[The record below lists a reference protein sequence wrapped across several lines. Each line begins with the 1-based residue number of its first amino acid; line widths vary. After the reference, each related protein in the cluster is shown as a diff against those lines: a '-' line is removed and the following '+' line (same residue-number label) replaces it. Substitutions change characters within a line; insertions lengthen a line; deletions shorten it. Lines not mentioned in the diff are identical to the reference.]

1 MSKVIAGYGIK
12 VETDT
17 GHMVW
22 LAEEGTTNR
31 KAKAM
36 KFDSQTGAD
45 MYRENLAKANPK
57 ATLITEKFTK

>member
-36 KFDSQTGAD
+36 NFDSKDGAN
-45 MYRENLAKANPK
+45 MHRNILARMNP
-57 ATLITEKFTK
+57 TVNLITEKFTK